1 MNKLQK
7 WLVLTGS
14 STHQCRVPSIICEN
28 QLKHLA
34 ATEATLEG
42 ESSDTRLIPPYFH
55 PIQGPFIFYEVGGAG
70 GIWGGGVTEKKTA
83 LKGGPFKK
91 NKGKR
96 GGHVK
101 YFSNALRWDMFYY
114 S

>member
-1 MNKLQK
+1 MPKHVFKKLSRELKIFVNTVIVTKLWQCYIYILNSLKKTTSLLTTLVIFNFEITTNK
-7 WLVLTGS
+7 
-14 STHQCRVPSIICEN
+14 
-28 QLKHLA
+28 
-34 ATEATLEG
+34 
-42 ESSDTRLIPPYFH
+42 
-55 PIQGPFIFYEVGGAG
+55 GPFIFYEVGGAG
-70 GIWGGGVTEKKTA
+70 GIWGGVTEKKTA
-83 LKGGPFKK
+83 LKGEPSKK